1 MMDILF
7 IDRLTVMAYI
17 GINDWEKNCLQK
29 LIFDLQLSC
38 NTEFFEDHQ
47 SVVSYID
54 YTHVNQVILSLVS
67 QKHFYLIED
76 VANLIAN
83 TLIEK
88 FCIYWVRVKVN
99 KPGAIHNACNVGI
112 CVERKNKTLLKS
124 LKKS

>member
-7 IDRLTVMAYI
+7 IERLTVMAYI

-38 NTEFFEDHQ
+38 NTEFFSDHQ
-47 SVVSYID
+47 STASYID

-112 CVERKNKTLLKS
+112 CVERKNKTFLKS